1 MGGWARA
8 RPVRGMGY
16 IRGRESYRVEVG
28 GGLVNGILLGHPFTR
43 TPRKLEDL
51 IWRAVWMLCSPRQC
65 RLLNRCLYMY
75 VFTHVRKYTHTYTHI
90 HMCVYIYTYTYTC
103 ALTYTCTRACCT
115 HPPMRY
121 TNTSSYFRV
130 GLPLSCVYTYEI
142 SINARSPLP

>member
-75 VFTHVRKYTHTYTHI
+75 VFTHVRKYTHTHTYMCIYTH
-90 HMCVYIYTYTYTC
+90 TR
-103 ALTYTCTRACCT
+103 TRAHSPTRTRELVAHILLCVTLTPLPIFVLGC
-115 HPPMRY
+115 R
-121 TNTSSYFRV
+121 FRV
-130 GLPLSCVYTYEI
+130 FTRTKYL
-142 SINARSPLP
+142 